1 MTTFR
6 FERDSLG
13 EVRVPADAL
22 WGAQTQRAID
32 NFRLSGERMPA
43 PLIEAIALLKQA
55 AARANAALGLLD
67 DARADAIAAAAGRI
81 VAGEF
86 ADQFPVDVY
95 QTGSA
100 TSTHVNVNEV
110 VASLAARAS
119 SVPVSASDH
128 VNLGQSSNDVIPSAI
143 RVASV
148 RALDAALVPAL
159 LHLTEVIE
167 SRAVELADV
176 TRTGRTH
183 LMDAMPLTF
192 GQALSAWAAQL
203 RADVARLADVRGRLL
218 ALPLGGTAVGTGVNA
233 HPDFAARALG
243 CLAAATGIDF
253 VASENRF
260 AHMGGQDDLVELSGV
275 LRVAAVTL
283 TKIANDLRWQASGP
297 LGGLNEIA
305 LPALQPGSS
314 IMPGK
319 VNPVI
324 PEAVLM
330 ACAQIV
336 GWDTAVTVAGQSGN
350 FELNVMLPLF
360 ANNLLKGIA
369 LLSASSRT
377 LADSAVAGFSVRA
390 DEVGR
395 ALARNPI
402 LVTALNPV
410 VGYARAAEIAQ
421 RAYAQARPIVDVA
434 AEMTG
439 LPRAELERLLDP
451 RRLAHPHR
459 DG

>member
-1 MTTFR
+1 
-6 FERDSLG
+6 
-13 EVRVPADAL
+13 VPADAL
-22 WGAQTQRAID
+22 WGAQTQRAVD
-32 NFRLSGERMPA
+32 NFRLSGERMPPA
-43 PLIEAIALLKQA
+43 LIEAIALLKQA
-55 AARANAALGLLD
+55 AARANATLGLLD
-67 DARADAIAAAAGRI
+67 AVRADAIASAAGRV
-81 VAGEF
+81 VAGEY

-110 VASLAARAS
+110 VASLATRAS
-119 SVPVSASDH
+119 TVPVSASDH

-143 RVASV
+143 RVAAV
-148 RALDAALVPAL
+148 RALDAGLVPAL
-159 LHLTEVIE
+159 LHLTAVIE

-192 GQALSAWAAQL
+192 GQALSGWAAQL
-203 RADVARLADVRGRLL
+203 RADVARLADVRARLV

-233 HPDFAARALG
+233 HPDFAARAIG
-243 CLAAATGIDF
+243 NLAAATGIEF
-253 VASENRF
+253 VPSANRF

-330 ACAQIV
+330 ACAQVV
-336 GWDTAVTVAGQSGN
+336 GWDTAVTIAGQSGN

-369 LLSASSRT
+369 LLSACART